1 MLIGKAVR
9 FSVDVAINQDLKA
22 LVFDSSVAVE
32 FMDFWF
38 GLMQPRLELV
48 AGGSTVKGLSIG
60 QVLAMPVNL
69 PPLPEQQAIAEV
81 LTTLDDELRA
91 LDERRGK
98 TQHLKR
104 GMMASLLSGKVR
116 LR

>member
-1 MLIGKAVR
+1 MDSTPFIAGLHLI
-9 FSVDVAINQDLKA
+9 A
-22 LVFDSSVAVE
+22 LR
-32 FMDFWF
+32 
-38 GLMQPRLELV
+38 PNPNLV
-48 AGGSTVKGLSIG
+48 ALGFAQFIQYFEQYREGVQRAASGVSVYGLSRAALRSIE
-60 QVLAMPVNL
+60 VPL

-81 LTTLDDELRA
+81 LTALDDELRA

>member
-1 MLIGKAVR
+1 MATNQGFQSLVVKYNQCGTFLYYLLSFNRALLIEKA
-9 FSVDVAINQDLKA
+9 S
-22 LVFDSSVAVE
+22 
-32 FMDFWF
+32 
-38 GLMQPRLELV
+38 
-48 AGGSTVKGLSIG
+48 GSTFLEIGRRQLESIK
-60 QVLAMPVNL
+60 LHL

-81 LTTLDDELRA
+81 LTALDDELRA

>member
-1 MLIGKAVR
+1 MTTP
-9 FSVDVAINQDLKA
+9 FWAIDT
-22 LVFDSSVAVE
+22 VFVSDIVESVANLYFLHQSLCLIPWHLYSE
-32 FMDFWF
+32 AT
-38 GLMQPRLELV
+38 GLPSLNSRTISQITLH
-48 AGGSTVKGLSIG
+48 
-60 QVLAMPVNL
+60 L

-81 LTTLDDELRA
+81 LTALDDELRA